1 MKNSYKQNICKQ
13 DKDSLNSSSNNSMG
27 IQYSKSTSRN
37 PNNTSPSN
45 MFSSSNILNSNS
57 SNSRIDSSKGHSK
70 GNSSS
75 NRNSRMTIMMMN
87 TMGKKNITM
96 NMGEIIE
103 EASNSSKD
111 AATIIIIRM
120 VLTIDNS
127 KKRNLEL
134 GVFSM
139 TLVLIRKQ

>member
-1 MKNSYKQNICKQ
+1 
-13 DKDSLNSSSNNSMG
+13 
-27 IQYSKSTSRN
+27 
-37 PNNTSPSN
+37 
-45 MFSSSNILNSNS
+45 
-57 SNSRIDSSKGHSK
+57 
-70 GNSSS
+70 
-75 NRNSRMTIMMMN
+75 MMMN

-96 NMGEIIE
+96 TMGEIIE

-120 VLTIDNS
+120 VLAIDNS

-139 TLVLIRKQ
+139 TLVLIRKQWLKAF